1 MNQRLIVFIL
11 FFHLTAISCFSQQ
24 IDIAVVNTPLNQ
36 ILIELRDK
44 YRLQFSFDDQLLSRY
59 NLTITNQWA
68 SPEDAIR
75 SIISKFP
82 LIYRKQGDI
91 FLILPEKK
99 QVVLHNYLLL
109 GQVSEA
115 NSTEPLAFSQL
126 YVNNRML
133 VSDLK
138 GSFTYQSTTDSVFH
152 IRVSHLGYFPLDTVV
167 VAGIYHRFYLIPS
180 VIGLREIVIKDRSFD
195 KSTHIGNKAGV
206 IKVNHQI
213 ANYLPGS
220 GDNSVFTILRLM
232 PGILAS
238 SEQSN
243 GLIIWGSYEGHSQIL
258 FDGFTIWGLKSF
270 NDEINAVNPLIA
282 KEIEV
287 LKGGYDAGHG
297 GRIGGIVN
305 ISGKTAN
312 MVKPSFSLNIN
323 NVTMNGMAEV
333 PLWRNSSILVSFRQT
348 YFNLYKGKDVLP
360 ANNQNVITPVNVSS
374 SAIDYTVLPDYN
386 YQDINVR
393 YTARNNHGGLFYIS
407 YLGSQDRFRYL
418 INPYVGL
425 NGLFK
430 IDAENNYQ
438 YGASAFYGRTWKN
451 GNITNFTTSWS
462 SLETDLSNIQSI
474 ERSKN
479 VFQQLNND
487 QIYNKIGEYS
497 ERIDNFFKLSQSH
510 MLEAGIGFDQNEVGL
525 RIDSFGYNQTNLK
538 SQMTRVNGYLQDHVT
553 LPGEIEVK
561 YGLRSDLPLSLNRIY
576 VQPRLSASIRLSE
589 FAKLNAA
596 WGIYNQFI
604 SKSSV
609 IDNQGNYRY
618 IWTTCDNKQI
628 PVLKAVHWVA
638 GGSYHQDDLT
648 VSIETYYKSTDGL
661 TRYINKD
668 LNYNNLIY
676 NGRGRSY
683 GIDFFVR
690 KDFKGHSAWISYTLS
705 KTEENFSYF
714 PKSEYLPAP
723 QDQRHE
729 VKVATLFNVKPFNFS
744 AIYVFGSG
752 FPLTSGSILN
762 PNYNY
767 QVYNRVDIAANYRFD
782 VGKIACEAGL
792 SILNLFNAKNIWYSN
807 FERVPVNQ
815 STTLNIYS
823 QAVPFSPRISLR
835 LYY

>member
-1 MNQRLIVFIL
+1 MSQRLIVFIL

-24 IDIAVVNTPLNQ
+24 IDIAVINTPLNQ
-36 ILIELRDK
+36 VLIDLRDK
-44 YRLQFSFDDQLLSRY
+44 YRLEFSFDDHLLSKY

-99 QVVLHNYLLL
+99 QVVLSNYLLV

-115 NSTEPLAFSQL
+115 KSTEPLGFSQL

-167 VAGIYHRFYLIPS
+167 VAGIYHRFNLIPS
-180 VIGLREIVIKDRSFD
+180 VIGLREIVIRDRPFD
-195 KSTHIGNKAGV
+195 RSTHIGNKAGV

-297 GRIGGIVN
+297 DRIGGIVN

-393 YTARNNHGGLFYIS
+393 YTVRNDHGGLFYLS
-407 YLGSQDRFRYL
+407 YLGSEDRFRYN

-430 IDAENNYQ
+430 INSEINYQ

-451 GNITNFTTSWS
+451 GNITNFTSSWS

-474 ERSKN
+474 ERSID
-479 VFQQLNND
+479 VFDQLNNN
-487 QIYNKIGEYS
+487 QIYNKIAEYS
-497 ERIDNFFKLSQSH
+497 ERVDNFIKVSQSH
-510 MLEAGIGFDQNEVGL
+510 LLETGIGFEKNLVSLQT
-525 RIDSFGYNQTNLK
+525 DSFGYNQTNLQ
-538 SQMTRVNGYLQDHVT
+538 SQVSRLNGYVQDHVT
-553 LPGEIEVK
+553 LPGEIEFK
-561 YGLRSDLPLSLNRIY
+561 YGIRADLPFSLNKVY
-576 VQPRLSASIRLSE
+576 FQPRISTSIKLSE
-589 FAKLNAA
+589 LVKLNAA
-596 WGIYNQFI
+596 WGVYNQFI

-609 IDNQGNYRY
+609 IDSQGNYRY
-618 IWTTCDNKQI
+618 IWTSCDNKQI
-628 PVLKAVHWVA
+628 PVLKAIHWVI
-638 GGSYHQDDLT
+638 GSSYHKDDLT
-648 VSIETYYKSTDGL
+648 ISLEGYFKSTDGL
-661 TRYINKD
+661 TRYINTD
-668 LNYNNLIY
+668 QNYNNLIY
-676 NGRGRSY
+676 NGKGRSY
-683 GIDFFVR
+683 GLDFFIR
-690 KDFKGHSAWISYTLS
+690 KDFRGHSAWISYTLS

-729 VKVATLFNVKPFNFS
+729 LKIATLFNVKPFNFS

-762 PNYNY
+762 PTYNY
-767 QVYNRVDIAANYRFD
+767 QVYNRVDIATNYRFD
-782 VGKIACEAGL
+782 VGKIACEAGF

>member
-1 MNQRLIVFIL
+1 
-11 FFHLTAISCFSQQ
+11 
-24 IDIAVVNTPLNQ
+24 
-36 ILIELRDK
+36 
-44 YRLQFSFDDQLLSRY
+44 
-59 NLTITNQWA
+59 
-68 SPEDAIR
+68 
-75 SIISKFP
+75 
-82 LIYRKQGDI
+82 
-91 FLILPEKK
+91 
-99 QVVLHNYLLL
+99 
-109 GQVSEA
+109 
-115 NSTEPLAFSQL
+115 
-126 YVNNRML
+126 
-133 VSDLK
+133 
-138 GSFTYQSTTDSVFH
+138 
-152 IRVSHLGYFPLDTVV
+152 
-167 VAGIYHRFYLIPS
+167 
-180 VIGLREIVIKDRSFD
+180 
-195 KSTHIGNKAGV
+195 
-206 IKVNHQI
+206 
-213 ANYLPGS
+213 
-220 GDNSVFTILRLM
+220 
-232 PGILAS
+232 
-238 SEQSN
+238 
-243 GLIIWGSYEGHSQIL
+243 
-258 FDGFTIWGLKSF
+258 
-270 NDEINAVNPLIA
+270 
-282 KEIEV
+282 V

-297 GRIGGIVN
+297 GRVGGIVN

-333 PLWRNSSILVSFRQT
+333 PLWKNSSILVSFRQT

-360 ANNQNVITPVNVSS
+360 ANNQNVIIPVNVSS

-386 YQDINVR
+386 YQDINVK
-393 YTARNNHGGLFYIS
+393 YTARNNHGELFYIS

-438 YGASAFYGRTWKN
+438 YGASAFYGRTWKG

-474 ERSKN
+474 ERTNN

-497 ERIDNFFKLSQSH
+497 QRVDNFIKLSQSH
-510 MLEAGIGFDQNEVGL
+510 MLETGIGFDQDEVAL
-525 RIDSFGYNQTNLK
+525 QIDSFGYNQTNLK
-538 SQMTRVNGYLQDHVT
+538 SHLQRINAYLQDHIT
-553 LPGEIEVK
+553 LPGDIEIK
-561 YGLRSDLPLSLNRIY
+561 YGIRSDAPVTLQKVYI
-576 VQPRLSASIRLSE
+576 QPRLSASIRLTGSTR
-589 FAKLNAA
+589 LNAA

-618 IWTTCDNKQI
+618 IWATCDNKQI
-628 PVLKAVHWVA
+628 PVLKAIHWVV
-638 GGSYHQDDLT
+638 GSSYTHNDLT
-648 VSIETYYKSTDGL
+648 LSLEAYYKSTDGL
-661 TRYINKD
+661 TRYINRD

-676 NGRGRSY
+676 NGKGRSY
-683 GIDFFVR
+683 GIDFYIR
-690 KDFKGHSAWISYTLS
+690 KDFSGHSVWISYTLS
-705 KTEENFSYF
+705 RTEESFLYF
-714 PKSEYLPAP
+714 PRNEYLPAP

-729 VKVATLFNVKPFNFS
+729 VKTAALFNVKPFNFS
-744 AIYVFGSG
+744 AIYIFGSG

>member
-1 MNQRLIVFIL
+1 MSQRLIVFIL

-24 IDIAVVNTPLNQ
+24 IDIAVHNTPLNQ
-36 ILIELRDK
+36 VLIDLRDK
-44 YRLQFSFDDQLLSRY
+44 YRLQFSFDDHMLSRY
-59 NLTITNQWA
+59 DLTLSGQWS

-75 SIISKFP
+75 SIIGKFP
-82 LIYRKQGDI
+82 LTYRKQGDI
-91 FLILPEKK
+91 FLILPKKK
-99 QVVLHNYLLL
+99 QTVLRNYLLL
-109 GQVSEA
+109 GQVSETK
-115 NSTEPLAFSQL
+115 SREPLAFSQL
-126 YVNNRML
+126 YVNNRIL

-138 GSFTYQSTTDSVFH
+138 GSFSYQSTTDSVFH
-152 IRVSHLGYFPLDTVV
+152 IRISHLGYFSLDTVV
-167 VAGIYHRFYLIPS
+167 TAGSYHLFNLIPS
-180 VIGLREIVIKDRSFD
+180 VIGLREIVIKNQSYD

-213 ANYLPGS
+213 AKYLPGS

-287 LKGGYDAGHG
+287 FKGGYDAGHG
-297 GRIGGIVN
+297 GRVGGIVN
-305 ISGKTAN
+305 ISGKSGN

-333 PLWRNSSILVSFRQT
+333 PLWKNSSILVSFRQT

-393 YTARNNHGGLFYIS
+393 YTARNDHGGLFYIS

-487 QIYNKIGEYS
+487 QIYNNIGEYS
-497 ERIDNFFKLSQSH
+497 ERVDNFFKLSQSH
-510 MLEAGIGFDQNEVGL
+510 VLEAGIGYDQNEVGL
-525 RIDSFGYNQTNLK
+525 QIDSFGYNQTNLK
-538 SQMTRVNGYLQDHVT
+538 SQMARFNGYLQDHIT
-553 LPGEIEVK
+553 LPGEIEIK
-561 YGLRSDLPLSLNRIY
+561 YGLRSDLPFSLNRIY
-576 VQPRLSASIRLSE
+576 VQPRVSASARLTD
-589 FAKLNAA
+589 FTRLNAA
-596 WGIYNQFI
+596 FGIYNQFI

-628 PVLKAVHWVA
+628 PVLKAVHWVV
-638 GGSYHQDDLT
+638 GGSYHHDDLT
-648 VSIETYYKSTDGL
+648 VSVETYYKSTDGL
-661 TRYINKD
+661 TRYINRD

-676 NGRGRSY
+676 NGKGRSY

-690 KDFKGHSAWISYTLS
+690 KDFRGHSAWISYTLS

-729 VKVATLFNVKPFNFS
+729 VKIATLFNVKPFNFS

-782 VGKIACEAGL
+782 VGKVACEAGL

>member
-99 QVVLHNYLLL
+99 EVVLHNYLLL

-126 YVNNRML
+126 YVNYRML

-553 LPGEIEVK
+553 LPGEIEIK

>member
-393 YTARNNHGGLFYIS
+393 YTTRNNHGGLFYIS

-474 ERSKN
+474 ERSNN

-538 SQMTRVNGYLQDHVT
+538 SQMARFNGYLQDHVS
-553 LPGEIEVK
+553 LPGEIEIK
-561 YGLRSDLPLSLNRIY
+561 YGLRSDLPLSLHRIY
-576 VQPRLSASIRLSE
+576 VQPRLSASIRLNE
-589 FAKLNAA
+589 FVKLNAA
-596 WGIYNQFI
+596 WGVYNQFI

-638 GGSYHQDDLT
+638 GGSYHQNDLT

>member
-1 MNQRLIVFIL
+1 VNQRLIVFIL

-99 QVVLHNYLLL
+99 EVVLHNYLLL

-126 YVNNRML
+126 YVNYRML

-553 LPGEIEVK
+553 LPGEIEIK
-561 YGLRSDLPLSLNRIY
+561 YGLRSDLPLSLYRIY

>member
-1 MNQRLIVFIL
+1 VNQRLIVFIL

-99 QVVLHNYLLL
+99 EVVLHNYLLL

-126 YVNNRML
+126 YVNYRML

-553 LPGEIEVK
+553 LPGEIEIK

>member
-1 MNQRLIVFIL
+1 VNQRLIVFIL

-44 YRLQFSFDDQLLSRY
+44 YRLLSRY

-99 QVVLHNYLLL
+99 EVVLHNYLLL

-126 YVNNRML
+126 YVNYRML

-287 LKGGYDAGHG
+287 LKGGNEAGHG

-553 LPGEIEVK
+553 LPGEIEIK

>member
-1 MNQRLIVFIL
+1 MSQRLIVFIL

-99 QVVLHNYLLL
+99 QVVLPNYLLL

-167 VAGIYHRFYLIPS
+167 VAGIYHRFNLIPS

-312 MVKPSFSLNIN
+312 MAKPSFSLNIN

-393 YTARNNHGGLFYIS
+393 YTTRNNHGGLFYIS

-474 ERSKN
+474 ERSNN

-538 SQMTRVNGYLQDHVT
+538 SQMARFNGYLQDHVS
-553 LPGEIEVK
+553 LPGEIEIK
-561 YGLRSDLPLSLNRIY
+561 YGLRSDLPLSLHRIY
-576 VQPRLSASIRLSE
+576 VQPRLSASIRLNE
-589 FAKLNAA
+589 FVKLNAA
-596 WGIYNQFI
+596 WGVYNQFI

>member
-1 MNQRLIVFIL
+1 VSQRLIVFIL
-11 FFHLTAISCFSQQ
+11 FFHLTAISCYSQK
-24 IDIAVVNTPLNQ
+24 IDIAVHNTPLNQ
-36 ILIELRDK
+36 VLIDLRDK
-44 YRLQFSFDDQLLSRY
+44 YRLQFSFDDHLLSKY
-59 NLTITNQWA
+59 NLTISSQWA

-82 LIYRKQGDI
+82 LICRKQGDI
-91 FLILPEKK
+91 FLILSEKK
-99 QVVLHNYLLL
+99 QTVLPSYHLL
-109 GQVSEA
+109 GQISEVK
-115 NSTEPLAFSQL
+115 STEPLAFSQI

-138 GSFTYQSTTDSVFH
+138 GCFTYQTTTDSVFH
-152 IRVSHLGYFPLDTVV
+152 IRISHLGYFPLDTVV
-167 VAGIYHRFYLIPS
+167 VAGLFHHFNLIPS

-195 KSTHIGNKAGV
+195 KSTHIGSKAGV

-305 ISGKTAN
+305 ISGKSAN

-333 PLWRNSSILVSFRQT
+333 PLWKNSSILVSFRQT

-393 YTARNNHGGLFYIS
+393 YTARNDHGGLFYVS

-418 INPYVGL
+418 INPYIGL

-451 GNITNFTTSWS
+451 GNITNFTSSWS

-497 ERIDNFFKLSQSH
+497 EHVDNYFKLSQSH
-510 MLEAGIGFDQNEVGL
+510 NLEAGIGFDQNEVGL
-525 RIDSFGYNQTNLK
+525 QIDSFGYNQTNLK
-538 SQMTRVNGYLQDHVT
+538 SQMARLNGYLQDHIT
-553 LPGEIEVK
+553 LPGEIEIK
-561 YGLRSDLPLSLNRIY
+561 YGLRSDLPFSLNRIY
-576 VQPRLSASIRLSE
+576 VQPRLSASFRLTE
-589 FAKLNAA
+589 FAKLNLA
-596 WGIYNQFI
+596 WGVYNQFI

-618 IWTTCDNKQI
+618 IWTACDNKQI
-628 PVLKAVHWVA
+628 PVLKAVHWVV
-638 GGSYHQDDLT
+638 GGSYHHDDLT
-648 VSIETYYKSTDGL
+648 VSVESYYKSTDGL
-661 TRYINKD
+661 TRYINRD

-676 NGRGRSY
+676 NGTGRSY

-714 PKSEYLPAP
+714 PKGEYLPAP

-752 FPLTSGSILN
+752 FPLTSGSILS
-762 PNYNY
+762 PTYNY

-782 VGKIACEAGL
+782 VGKVACEAGL

>member
-1 MNQRLIVFIL
+1 MRQRLIAFIL

-24 IDIAVVNTPLNQ
+24 IDIAVLNTPLNQ
-36 ILIELRDK
+36 VLIEIRDK
-44 YRLQFSFDDQLLSRY
+44 YRLQFSFDDHLLSKY
-59 NLTITNQWA
+59 KLTINNEWA
-68 SPEDAIR
+68 SPEEAIR
-75 SIISKFP
+75 SIIGKFP
-82 LIYRKQGDI
+82 LIYRKQGEI
-91 FLILPEKK
+91 FLILPKKK
-99 QVVLHNYLLL
+99 QATFQNHLLV
-109 GQVSEA
+109 GQIAEA
-115 NSTEPLAFSQL
+115 KSNEPLPFSQL
-126 YVNNRML
+126 YVDNRIL

-138 GSFTYQSTTDSVFH
+138 GSFSYQSTKDSIFH
-152 IRVSHLGYFPLDTVV
+152 IRVSHLGYFILDTVV
-167 VAGIYHRFYLIPS
+167 VAGIYHRINLIPS
-180 VIGLREIVIKDRSFD
+180 VIGLKEIVIKDRSFD
-195 KSTHIGNKAGV
+195 RSTHIGNKAGV

-213 ANYLPGS
+213 ARYLPGS

-287 LKGGYDAGHG
+287 YKGGYDASRGD
-297 GRIGGIVN
+297 RVGGIVN
-305 ISGKTAN
+305 ISGKTGD
-312 MVKPSFSLNIN
+312 MQKPSFSLNIN

-333 PLWRNSSILVSFRQT
+333 PLWKNSSVLVSFRQT

-360 ANNQNVITPVNVSS
+360 ANNQNVIIPVNVSS

-386 YQDINVR
+386 YQDVNVR
-393 YTARNNHGGLFYIS
+393 FTMRSDRGELFYAS
-407 YLGSQDRFRYL
+407 FLGSEDRFRYN

-430 IDAENNYQ
+430 INSENNYQ

-451 GNITNFTTSWS
+451 GNITNFTSSWS

-474 ERSKN
+474 ERSIN
-479 VFQQLNND
+479 VFEQLNNN

-497 ERIDNFFKLSQSH
+497 ERIDNFIKLSRSH
-510 MLEAGIGFDQNEVGL
+510 LLETGIGFEQNEVGL
-525 RIDSFGYNQTNLK
+525 QTDSFGYNQANLK
-538 SQMTRVNGYLQDHVT
+538 SQVARFNGYVQDHIT
-553 LPGEIEVK
+553 LPGDVEIK
-561 YGLRSDLPLSLNRIY
+561 YGIRADFPLSLNKIY
-576 VQPRLSASIRLSE
+576 LQPRLSASIKLSDLV
-589 FAKLNAA
+589 KLNAA

-604 SKSSV
+604 SKSSIV
-609 IDNQGNYRY
+609 DNQGNYYY
-618 IWTTCDNKQI
+618 IWTACDNKQI
-628 PVLKAVHWVA
+628 PVLKAVHWVL
-638 GGSYHQDDLT
+638 GSSYHKDDLT
-648 VSIETYYKSTDGL
+648 LSLEGYFKSTDGL
-661 TRYINKD
+661 TRYINTD
-668 LNYNNLIY
+668 QNYNNLIY
-676 NGRGRSY
+676 NGKGRSY
-683 GIDFFVR
+683 GLDFFIR

-705 KTEENFSYF
+705 KTEENFTYF

-729 VKVATLFNVKPFNFS
+729 IKVATLFNVRPFNFS

-752 FPLTSGSILN
+752 FPLTSGQILN
-762 PNYNY
+762 PAYSY
-767 QVYNRVDIAANYRFD
+767 HVYNRVDVAANYRFD

-792 SILNLFNAKNIWYSN
+792 SILNLFDAKNIWYSN

-823 QAVPFSPRISLR
+823 QAVPFSPRVSLR

>member
-99 QVVLHNYLLL
+99 EVVLHNYLLL

-126 YVNNRML
+126 YVNYRML

-305 ISGKTAN
+305 ISGKR
-312 MVKPSFSLNIN
+312 
-323 NVTMNGMAEV
+323 E
-333 PLWRNSSILVSFRQT
+333 
-348 YFNLYKGKDVLP
+348 
-360 ANNQNVITPVNVSS
+360 
-374 SAIDYTVLPDYN
+374 
-386 YQDINVR
+386 
-393 YTARNNHGGLFYIS
+393 
-407 YLGSQDRFRYL
+407 
-418 INPYVGL
+418 
-425 NGLFK
+425 
-430 IDAENNYQ
+430 
-438 YGASAFYGRTWKN
+438 
-451 GNITNFTTSWS
+451 
-462 SLETDLSNIQSI
+462 ET
-474 ERSKN
+474 E
-479 VFQQLNND
+479 
-487 QIYNKIGEYS
+487 
-497 ERIDNFFKLSQSH
+497 
-510 MLEAGIGFDQNEVGL
+510 
-525 RIDSFGYNQTNLK
+525 
-538 SQMTRVNGYLQDHVT
+538 
-553 LPGEIEVK
+553 P
-561 YGLRSDLPLSLNRIY
+561 
-576 VQPRLSASIRLSE
+576 
-589 FAKLNAA
+589 
-596 WGIYNQFI
+596 
-604 SKSSV
+604 
-609 IDNQGNYRY
+609 
-618 IWTTCDNKQI
+618 
-628 PVLKAVHWVA
+628 
-638 GGSYHQDDLT
+638 
-648 VSIETYYKSTDGL
+648 
-661 TRYINKD
+661 
-668 LNYNNLIY
+668 
-676 NGRGRSY
+676 
-683 GIDFFVR
+683 
-690 KDFKGHSAWISYTLS
+690 
-705 KTEENFSYF
+705 
-714 PKSEYLPAP
+714 
-723 QDQRHE
+723 
-729 VKVATLFNVKPFNFS
+729 
-744 AIYVFGSG
+744 
-752 FPLTSGSILN
+752 
-762 PNYNY
+762 
-767 QVYNRVDIAANYRFD
+767 
-782 VGKIACEAGL
+782 
-792 SILNLFNAKNIWYSN
+792 
-807 FERVPVNQ
+807 
-815 STTLNIYS
+815 
-823 QAVPFSPRISLR
+823 
-835 LYY
+835 